1 MFVFEKSK
9 RNFLIFILL
18 VFALLAF
25 LFNITFDKLII
36 VDSVV
41 RPETDIKP
49 IQHLDGGIINSILV
63 AEGDQVTEG
72 QVLVDLVDLE
82 NKADAKS
89 VELSLRTLS
98 IENLRFK
105 ALIQGTDILLSE
117 TKFKDPALAEI
128 VVEQK
133 KAFFNDRARNKSELK
148 AIEIDILER
157 KAKQAEIEARLSNA
171 RESLKLIEEQIQI
184 NTDLEREKIVS
195 RLEILK
201 ILREKSSLVS
211 RIEEDQNILTGLKAQ
226 IQRLRNQK
234 KYTKTKFYSDNQNK
248 YDKNIKDIL
257 KLRESLLKANAKQ
270 SRSQIKSPID
280 GTVKR
285 ILINSSEEVVK
296 PGQTLMEIIAANDE
310 LLGEGFLRPSDR
322 GFVKKKMPVLVRI
335 SGPDGFKYSSI
346 DGEVIF
352 LSSDAVNVEGAG
364 LTFKTRIKI
373 KGRAFVNRL
382 NRSRLELFPGMR
394 ISSAIKIGEQNL
406 GEYLL
411 KPITSQLHYIFS
423 ER

>member
-1 MFVFEKSK
+1 MFVFKKSK
-9 RNFLIFILL
+9 RNFLIFI
-18 VFALLAF
+18 F
-25 LFNITFDKLII
+25 LFFVLATSLLNMTFDKLII
-36 VDSVV
+36 VESVV
-41 RPETDIKP
+41 RPETDIKLV
-49 IQHLDGGIINSILV
+49 QHLDGGIINSILV
-63 AEGDQVTEG
+63 AEGDQVADG

-82 NKADAKS
+82 SKADAKS
-89 VELSLRTLS
+89 IELSLRTLS
-98 IENLRFK
+98 IENLRYK
-105 ALIQGTDILLSE
+105 ALIQGRNISFSAA
-117 TKFKDPALAEI
+117 KFKDQALAEI
-128 VVEQK
+128 VMEQK
-133 KAFFNDRARNKSELK
+133 KAFFNDRSRHRSELK
-148 AIEIDILER
+148 NIEIDILER

-171 RESLKLIEEQIQI
+171 RESLKLIEEQVQI
-184 NTDLEREKIVS
+184 NTDLEKEKIVS

-226 IQRLRNQK
+226 IQRLNNQK

-248 YDKNIKDIL
+248 YDKNIKDII
-257 KLRESLLKANAKQ
+257 KLRESLLKANAKK
-270 SRSQIKSPID
+270 SRSQIRSPID

-285 ILINSSEEVVK
+285 ILISSSEEVVK

-310 LLGEGFLRPSDR
+310 LLGEGYLTPSDR
-322 GFVKKKMPVLVRI
+322 GFVKKNMPVLVRI

-352 LSSDAVNVEGAG
+352 LSSDAVTLEGTG
-364 LTFKTRIKI
+364 LSFKARIKI
-373 KGRAFVNRL
+373 KGREFVNRL

-411 KPITSQLHYIFS
+411 KPISSQLHYSFS